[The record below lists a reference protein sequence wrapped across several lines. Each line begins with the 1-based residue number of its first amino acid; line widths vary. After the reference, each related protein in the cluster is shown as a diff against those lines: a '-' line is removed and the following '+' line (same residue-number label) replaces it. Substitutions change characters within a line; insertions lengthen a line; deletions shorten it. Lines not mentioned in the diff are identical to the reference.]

1 MWPLSDHNGCGL
13 PGILTSPLLRLRP
26 RHKAFCSCNTRGS
39 SYPVSNTTDAVAQ
52 VRGNLEGAAI
62 DPLTTAYVL
71 PCAPKNTRSRKC
83 SCNTHPSTVSATPET
98 RLLMLL
104 TPTTVLGV
112 GGFSQCFLTEQHK
125 IYWSWKV
132 LFIIKRY
139 LGCLLKPVSPRRLKN
154 YRIHPALQLQWW
166 GTASV
171 LHPHPITLAWKPAA
185 AGDIVSKQCF

>member
-39 SYPVSNTTDAVAQ
+39 SYPVSNTTDALTQ

-83 SCNTHPSTVSATPET
+83 SCNTHPSTASGTPET

-104 TPTTVLGV
+104 TPTTVRGEVVVVVCVLV
-112 GGFSQCFLTEQHK
+112 SVFLQNNTKFTEAGK
-125 IYWSWKV
+125 CCSSS
-132 LFIIKRY
+132 R
-139 LGCLLKPVSPRRLKN
+139 
-154 YRIHPALQLQWW
+154 
-166 GTASV
+166 GTWV
-171 LHPHPITLAWKPAA
+171 
-185 AGDIVSKQCF
+185 VF